1 MLSVF
6 GPARTTNCFLSI
18 GTGIPANAPLEQKA
32 NIFNYLSV
40 ASTVPSIATNTQ
52 VMHILFKCLINAFA
66 PVPQGSKY
74 WRLNIGEEIPAWKE
88 LKHPFWDLLEIF
100 EIEVLHVQDYQ
111 KLGDL
116 DDVGSLPALMKMADT
131 YITSQAQEILECA
144 AALRKDLSKL

>member
-1 MLSVF
+1 MF

-18 GTGIPANAPLEQKA
+18 GTGIPANVPLVQKA

-40 ASTVPSIATNTQ
+40 ATAVPSIATNTQ

-74 WRLNIGEEIPAWKE
+74 WRLNIGEEIPEWKE
-88 LKHPFWDLLEIF
+88 VKHPFWDLLEIF
-100 EIEVLHVQDYQ
+100 ETEVLHTQDYK

-116 DDVGSLPALMKMADT
+116 DDVGSLPELMQMADK
-131 YITSQAQEILECA
+131 YIASQAHDITDCA
-144 AALRKDLSKL
+144 AALGQDLSKP